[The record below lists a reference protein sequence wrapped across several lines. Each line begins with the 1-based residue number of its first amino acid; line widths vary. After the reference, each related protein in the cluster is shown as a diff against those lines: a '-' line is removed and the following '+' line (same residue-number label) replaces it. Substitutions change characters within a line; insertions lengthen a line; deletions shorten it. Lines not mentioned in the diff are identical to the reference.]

1 MKPFFLGMMT
11 VLALG
16 TFFHIQSLNDKIA
29 SLQGSSQKNATRVP
43 LKNIVKTTPKIKKDS
58 LYAKKGTDLAY
69 WEMPDSRCPSSLP
82 YYAGHWG
89 CVVKPVDPNP

>member
-1 MKPFFLGMMT
+1 MKPFYLGMLS

-16 TFFHIQSLNDKIA
+16 TFFHIQGLNERIA
-29 SLQGSSQKNATRVP
+29 NLENSPKTTIKSQIAT
-43 LKNIVKTTPKIKKDS
+43 VKTKPRIKKDS
-58 LYAKKGTDLAY
+58 LYAKKGDNLAY
-69 WEMPDSRCPSSLP
+69 WEIPDSRCPANLP